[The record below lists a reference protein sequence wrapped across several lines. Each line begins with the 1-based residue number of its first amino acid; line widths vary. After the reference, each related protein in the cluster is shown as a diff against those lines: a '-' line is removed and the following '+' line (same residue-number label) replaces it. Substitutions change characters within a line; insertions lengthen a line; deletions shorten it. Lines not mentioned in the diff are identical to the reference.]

1 MPPRFRDLISSPT
14 FWKFSNKK
22 RKFKMTS
29 SSRMCKSRDW
39 KRDEEYRFRHGGGGG
54 RGYTIIPPT
63 QNFQKH
69 ANKNASKSQKGLTA
83 PRPLCPKTIDP
94 PTNGFWKKFSLPPPW
109 IFFQP
114 YASIIKRD
122 NERKIEDASLC
133 LYCNPSLTRR
143 FFFLNPKLPIQDK
156 TSFGVYLWYWSK
168 SNLA

>member
-1 MPPRFRDLISSPT
+1 
-14 FWKFSNKK
+14 
-22 RKFKMTS
+22 
-29 SSRMCKSRDW
+29 MCKSRDW

-54 RGYTIIPPT
+54 WWGRGRGYTIIPPT
-63 QNFQKH
+63 QNFQKL

-94 PTNGFWKKFSLPPPW
+94 LTNGFWKNLRLPPTLD
-109 IFFQP
+109 FQP
-114 YASIIKRD
+114 YASMIKRD

-156 TSFGVYLWYWSK
+156 TSFGV
-168 SNLA
+168 